1 MSSYYNHR
9 GAGYA
14 GGGAPAGTREKY
26 DKLEKLGEGTYGV
39 VYKGK
44 DRETGNIVA
53 IKKIR
58 ISSRDDDEGIPQT
71 ALREIGLLRA
81 LSHPNIVKLLD
92 VDAEASKLNLVFEF
106 CEKDLKKHMD
116 SHRGKFDATT
126 VKRMLKQ
133 MLEATTTCH
142 IQGLIHRDLK
152 PQNILVDRS
161 GTLKICDFGLARA
174 FSVPISTMT
183 HEVVTLWYRA
193 PEILLA
199 GTKHNHY
206 SVEVDIWSIGAIF
219 AEIHNKKAIFPADTE
234 IQELNKIFSILGTPN
249 ESVWPGV
256 TRMPDWKRSVASYR
270 AKSPSDIVPGLC
282 SDGQDLFM
290 KLLTYDPS
298 KRISG
303 KDALQHP
310 YFRGI

>member
-1 MSSYYNHR
+1 MK
-9 GAGYA
+9 
-14 GGGAPAGTREKY
+14 EKY
-26 DKLEKLGEGTYGV
+26 EKMEKLGEGTYGV
-39 VYKGK
+39 VYKGR
-44 DRETGNIVA
+44 DREAGNTVA

-81 LSHPNIVKLLD
+81 LNHPNIVKLLD
-92 VDAEASKLNLVFEF
+92 VEADDTKLNLVFEF
-106 CEKDLKKHMD
+106 CDKDLKKHMD
-116 SHRGKFDATT
+116 SQRSKFDAAT
-126 VKRMLKQ
+126 VKRMVKQ
-133 MLEATTTCH
+133 MVDGVTTCH
-142 IQGLIHRDLK
+142 KQGLIHRDLK
-152 PQNILVDRS
+152 PQNILVDRN

-174 FSVPISTMT
+174 FSVPIATMT

-199 GTKHNHY
+199 GSKHNRY
-206 SVEVDIWSIGAIF
+206 SVEVDMWSLGAIF

-234 IQELNKIFSILGTPN
+234 IQELNKIFSILGTPT

-270 AKSPSDIVPGLC
+270 AKSPSEIVPGLC
-282 SDGQDLFM
+282 AEGQDLFM
-290 KLLTYDPS
+290 KMLTYDPS

-303 KDALQHP
+303 KDALAHP
-310 YFRGI
+310 YLRGV

>member
-1 MSSYYNHR
+1 MAYYNR
-9 GAGYA
+9 TAGYTA
-14 GGGAPAGTREKY
+14 TSTKEKY
-26 DKLEKLGEGTYGV
+26 ERTEKLGEGTYGV
-39 VYKGK
+39 VYKGR
-44 DRETGNIVA
+44 DRESGNTVA

-58 ISSRDDDEGIPQT
+58 ISSRDDDEGLPQT
-71 ALREIGLLRA
+71 ALREIGLLRS
-81 LSHPNIVKLLD
+81 LNHPNIVKLLD
-92 VDAEASKLNLVFEF
+92 VEAEDSKLNLVFEF

-116 SHRGKFDATT
+116 SHHGKFDSST
-126 VKRMLKQ
+126 VKRIMKQ
-133 MLEATTTCH
+133 MIDGVTICH
-142 IQGLIHRDLK
+142 KQGLIHRDLK

-161 GTLKICDFGLARA
+161 GNMKICDFGLARA

-199 GTKHNHY
+199 GSKHNHY
-206 SVEVDIWSIGAIF
+206 SVEVDIWSLGAIF
-219 AEIHNKKAIFPADTE
+219 AEVHNKKALFPADTE

-249 ESVWPGV
+249 ESVWSGV

-270 AKSPSDIVPGLC
+270 AKTPSDICPGLC
-282 SDGQDLFM
+282 ADGQNLLM
-290 KLLTYDPS
+290 SMLTYDPS